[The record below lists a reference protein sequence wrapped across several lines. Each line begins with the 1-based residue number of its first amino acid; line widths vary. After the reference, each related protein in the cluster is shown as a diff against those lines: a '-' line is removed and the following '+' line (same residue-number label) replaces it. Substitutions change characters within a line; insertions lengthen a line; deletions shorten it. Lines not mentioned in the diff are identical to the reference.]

1 MVSLAES
8 GEVII
13 QAPSTANARR
23 AQPKAT
29 DTVGICSQGCVL
41 ASAEAQSACFFLAQD
56 CD

>member
-13 QAPSTANARR
+13 QAPSTANAGR

-29 DTVGICSQGCVL
+29 DTVGLCSQGCVL
-41 ASAEAQSACFFLAQD
+41 ASAEAQSACSFLPQD